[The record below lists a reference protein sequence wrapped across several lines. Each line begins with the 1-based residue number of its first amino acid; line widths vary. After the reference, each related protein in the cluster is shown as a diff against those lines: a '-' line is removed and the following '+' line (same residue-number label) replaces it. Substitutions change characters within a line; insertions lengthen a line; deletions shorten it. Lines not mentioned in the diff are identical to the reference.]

1 MPTVPA
7 VRFLPN
13 AITVLAV
20 SSGLTSVAF
29 ALSTLPGHYTYAIA
43 PIA

>member
-1 MPTVPA
+1 MATVPG

-20 SSGLTSVAF
+20 SSGLTAVAF
-29 ALSTLPGHYTYAIA
+29 ALQRTLPHHFT
-43 PIA
+43 